1 MTLAYPTTKVLID
14 DNRDGLAEADITAR
28 VVSDI
33 DLLDGF
39 RDAKST
45 NRIPP
50 SGSIKF
56 ALENSDGYYESAAQ
70 LLGKSVSLL
79 LVYEGKEIQIFW
91 GYITDAGI
99 DSGPYFPR
107 HVPVTVQDWFYTAS
121 HTTARDLAVLTN
133 KRADEAIPYVLGVT
147 TIPPAYTMRVPVGDP
162 NYEVEITG
170 TDLDTGTETFP
181 SVFDSK
187 EGKVFAELDKL
198 VKSELGRLY
207 LIHNRGTQGQIMR
220 LEAKYARGS
229 TRPLSQSP
237 VNYAVP
243 NQLKY
248 HGSGGTAGLIK
259 YHGAG
264 STSGFI
270 NIREVADASFSNH
283 FDAGWNSG
291 KLIVNEYS
299 VTNTPRKTDASPV
312 VIYTLGSPIEF
323 GTGERKRIQ
332 FVYSNPVGGSLI
344 QASSVTITDYAL
356 NELSD
361 GTGTDLTANL
371 VVGSGVAG
379 GGAYGANKA
388 LVAFENLGPAGYLI
402 TFELSGLGVYK
413 YNSVEQ
419 TAENVESKTF
429 MRTEVSESITREYS
443 NDLNTSIQFA
453 NSEVALHRHPTRD
466 INWAS
471 FHANDDEAKLLAF
484 MFLEKGDKVRITENF
499 PAHVGDYYIQGRKAK
514 IGKAGKIDFTW
525 YLEEEVRTLCTP
537 VAVAGPTVEAVDAID
552 FGILPYLAN
561 LPQFS
566 YSFWIRRDATDAH
579 FVIMGR
585 TVDEGAGRRGNEI
598 LTNDDGKIYFQS
610 YKTPDDGEWI
620 TTSAVLTVLE
630 IWYHVAVTYDNTTD
644 TADPIIYIDGVPV
657 AITENNIPSGTS
669 DDDSDCPLVLFNAP
683 IDPAVPALPYLTG
696 ATGFTL
702 KDPRIYDHILNTVE
716 VADLAANESI
726 LDNVQDGLLFQGIYA
741 PTDNIA
747 DYVGDTIEDDD
758 WVLDIVHRA
767 AGIPYN
773 HDAPT
778 ANTMMTGETI

>member
-1 MTLAYPTTKVLID
+1 MTLAYPATKILID
-14 DNRDGLAEADITAR
+14 DNRDGLAELDITAR

-56 ALENSDGYYESAAQ
+56 TLENNTGNYEYAAS
-70 LLGKSVSLL
+70 LLGKSVSFL
-79 LVYEGKEIQIFW
+79 LVYEGFEIQIFW
-91 GYITDAGI
+91 GYITDANI

-107 HVPVTVQDWFYTAS
+107 HVSVTVQDWFYTAS

-259 YHGAG
+259 YHGA
-264 STSGFI
+264 SSASGFI

-299 VTNTPRKTDASPV
+299 VTNTPRKTDASPSV
-312 VIYTLGSPIEF
+312 LYTLGSPIEF
-323 GTGERKRIQ
+323 GTGERKRIS

-361 GTGTDLTANL
+361 GTGADYTANL
-371 VVGSGVAG
+371 IVGSGVAG

-419 TAENVESKTF
+419 TAANVESKTF

-466 INWAS
+466 MNWAS

-484 MFLEKGDKVRITENF
+484 MFLEKGDKIRITENF

-525 YLEEEVRTLCTP
+525 YLEEEVKTLCTP
-537 VAVAGPTVEAVDAID
+537 IAVVAPANDEEVAID

-561 LPQFS
+561 MAEFS
-566 YSFWIRRDATDAH
+566 YSAWVRLVDNPYGAI
-579 FVIMGR
+579 ISR
-585 TVDEGAGRRGNEI
+585 TVDLGTGRRGNMLFI
-598 LTNDDGKIYFQS
+598 SGSDLLFYS
-610 YKTPDDGEWI
+610 YKTPTDGEWE
-620 TTSAVLTVLE
+620 SVGAVPVDGE
-630 IWYHVAVTYDNTTD
+630 WHHVVVIYDNTTD
-644 TADPIIYIDGVPV
+644 TANPIIYVDGVSKTV
-657 AITENNIPSGTS
+657 TETSAPSGAS
-669 DDDSDCPLVLFNAP
+669 DDDSDCPLVLLNSAKNILSVEEYEFQD
-683 IDPAVPALPYLTG
+683 IRDVG
-696 ATGFTL
+696 L
-702 KDPRIYDHILNTVE
+702 KDLRIYNRALNSVE
-716 VADLAANESI
+716 ITELAADEANYD
-726 LDNVQDGLLFQGIYA
+726 LVLDGLKFCGPFA
-741 PTDNIA
+741 PTDNID
-747 DYVGDTIEDDD
+747 DYIGHTIEADD

-767 AGIPYN
+767 AGKPYN
-773 HDAPT
+773 GDTSSA
-778 ANTMMTGETI
+778 ATMLTGEAV